1 MKNKENQEK
10 VWDEIAPEWH
20 EFKKMPANSVINF
33 LESQKGKVLDLG
45 SGSGRNM
52 VENKNVKYYLTDFSQ
67 KMLDLAQKKAKEKNI
82 EIETKKSNLWE
93 IPYDDNF
100 FDAAICISA
109 LHCIEGEDKRIKSI
123 EELHRVLKPKS
134 YALIGVWNARSKRF
148 KDKAKEKMIS
158 WQDKGNRYYYLYY
171 KEEIQ
176 KQLEDTGFKIID
188 DVSSE
193 MMINLV
199 VVKI

>member
-176 KQLEDTGFKIID
+176 KQLEDAGFKIID